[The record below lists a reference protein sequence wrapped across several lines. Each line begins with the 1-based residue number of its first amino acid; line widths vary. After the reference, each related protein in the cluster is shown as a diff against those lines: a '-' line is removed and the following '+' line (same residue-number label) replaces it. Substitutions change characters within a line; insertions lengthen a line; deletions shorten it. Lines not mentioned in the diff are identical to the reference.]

1 MKKFGGTGRAKQCCV
16 NRRYGPEIS
25 VKCSY
30 CLSSLYVCPKWNTIL
45 AQQAGLPDCWINRP
59 NIVISGSL
67 ISLFPTKKIKGYY
80 NNIWL
85 IDSAIWQPWQ
95 HVGNLSSLTKTS
107 RAETKLIAFTFK
119 TKQKVSKKLFLLTI
133 FCFPFNALQING
145 YFFKNRSWIPCFRM
159 IFFVIEWLEEVNMA
173 TWTWE

>member
-1 MKKFGGTGRAKQCCV
+1 VKRQTRCGVCETCQQPDCGECKACGDMKKFGGTGRAKQCCV

-85 IDSAIWQPWQ
+85 IYSAIWQPWSRT
-95 HVGNLSSLTKTS
+95 VYSSLSSIMSSIYELVRPT
-107 RAETKLIAFTFK
+107 
-119 TKQKVSKKLFLLTI
+119 
-133 FCFPFNALQING
+133 
-145 YFFKNRSWIPCFRM
+145 RSF
-159 IFFVIEWLEEVNMA
+159 A
-173 TWTWE
+173 T